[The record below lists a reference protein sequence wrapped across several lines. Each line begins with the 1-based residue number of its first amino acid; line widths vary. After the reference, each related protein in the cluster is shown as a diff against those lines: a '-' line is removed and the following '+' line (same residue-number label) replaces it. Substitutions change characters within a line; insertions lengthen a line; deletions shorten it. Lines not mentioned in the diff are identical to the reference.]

1 MRKFIG
7 LPLLAIIAG
16 LVASPAIA
24 GEYSGPGFAA
34 DLVIR
39 DSRLGSGKYH
49 GRYYFDRGGYRMDID
64 GRSRVK
70 TFVFNSFQKYLI
82 SVGANRRVDI
92 NEDKNGTYSALFDDS
107 PCSGFHNALQVGSDA
122 RSGREVQV
130 WRCERPKQQLLDG
143 GFAWDHRVTVWYD
156 QGLKHFVRLESN
168 DGVKIELTHITPGR
182 QAPSLFN
189 VPTESG
195 PVKATARIADV
206 ESVEY

>member
-1 MRKFIG
+1 MYRFLG
-7 LPLLAIIAG
+7 LPLAAMIAC
-16 LVASPAIA
+16 LVSSPAVS

-70 TFVFNSFQKYLI
+70 TFVFNSFHRYSI
-82 SVGANRRVDI
+82 SVGGNRRTDI
-92 NEDKNGTYSALFDDS
+92 REDKAGAFTALFDDS
-107 PCSGFHNALQVGSDA
+107 PCSGFHRALQVGSDA
-122 RSGREVQV
+122 RSGREVQI
-130 WRCERPKQQLLDG
+130 WRCEKPKQELLDG
-143 GFAWDHRVTVWYD
+143 GYAWDHRMTVWYD
-156 QGLKHFVRLESN
+156 EELKHFVRLESN
-168 DGVKIELTHITPGR
+168 DGVNIELKNIKPGR

-189 VPTESG
+189 IPTESG

-206 ESVEY
+206 ESVD

>member
-1 MRKFIG
+1 MYRLIG
-7 LPLLAIIAG
+7 LPLLAMIAA
-16 LVASPAIA
+16 LVASPAVS

-70 TFVFNSFQKYLI
+70 TFLFNSFHRYSV
-82 SVGANRRVDI
+82 SVGANRRGDI
-92 NEDKNGTYSALFDDS
+92 EEDKSGKLAGLFDDL
-107 PCSGFHNALQVGSDA
+107 PCAGFHNALQVGSDA
-122 RSGREVQV
+122 RGGREIQI
-130 WRCERPKQQLLDG
+130 WRCDKPRQELLDG
-143 GFAWDHRVTVWYD
+143 GYAWDHRVTVWYD
-156 QGLKHFVRLESN
+156 EALSHFVRLESN
-168 DGVKIELTHITPGR
+168 DGVKIELTNIKPGR

-195 PVKATARIADV
+195 PVKATARIAEV
-206 ESVEY
+206 ESVD